1 MEHPVTLADSHILG
15 DDLFCPVAQT
25 MRLLEQKW
33 TLHIVKEL
41 VQGKRRFCQL
51 QHALRGDA
59 RHGAVRDVNPKTL
72 SQRLKTLEAYGIVT
86 RRMIS
91 DIPPNVE
98 YELTCR
104 GHDLAGIVE
113 SIDSWAR
120 KWMDPREAAGELP
133 QSVEQA

>member
-1 MEHPVTLADSHILG
+1 MGADDELY
-15 DDLFCPVAQT
+15 CPVART

-33 TLHIVKEL
+33 TLQIVREL
-41 VQGKRRFCQL
+41 VEGKRRFCQL

-72 SQRLKTLEAYGIVT
+72 SQRLKTLEAYGIVH

-104 GHDLAGIVE
+104 GYDLAGIVE
-113 SIDSWAR
+113 SIDTWSR
-120 KWMDPREAAGELP
+120 KWMSHSDGDQELP
-133 QSVEQA
+133 AAREQA

>member
-1 MEHPVTLADSHILG
+1 MDTTTLTIDTDADDGLS
-15 DDLFCPVAQT
+15 CPVART

-33 TLHIVKEL
+33 TLQIVREL
-41 VQGKRRFCQL
+41 VEGKRRFCQL

-72 SQRLKTLEAYGIVT
+72 SQRLKTLEAYGIVS

-104 GHDLAGIVE
+104 GYDLAGIVE
-113 SIDSWAR
+113 SIDTWSR
-120 KWMDPREAAGELP
+120 KWMSQRDGAEEAPPNG
-133 QSVEQA
+133 EQA